1 MPIDEAGSG
10 QSRSPNKRNWPRV
23 THSGAYP
30 CAKILL
36 KMSELEPA
44 LREYLRANGRK
55 GAAATK
61 RRYADDPSYY
71 QSLGKRGGVAS
82 GASRRAK
89 TIARAEP
96 ASELH
101 EPGGRLQDSPLQTS
115 APQASMAVET
125 FADRPDIKRLAE
137 AISDALKRERFTS

>member
-1 MPIDEAGSG
+1 ML
-10 QSRSPNKRNWPRV
+10 KFF
-23 THSGAYP
+23 
-30 CAKILL
+30 L
-36 KMSELEPA
+36 KMSENDA

-71 QSLGKRGGVAS
+71 RSLGKRGGVAS

-89 TIARAEP
+89 TAARAES

-101 EPGGRLQDSPLQTS
+101 EPGGPASKSP
-115 APQASMAVET
+115 ASNKCT
-125 FADRPDIKRLAE
+125 RGLNGC
-137 AISDALKRERFTS
+137 

>member
-1 MPIDEAGSG
+1 ML
-10 QSRSPNKRNWPRV
+10 KFF
-23 THSGAYP
+23 
-30 CAKILL
+30 L
-36 KMSELEPA
+36 KMSENDA

-89 TIARAEP
+89 TAARAES
-96 ASELH
+96 ASELENRAASFKIARFKQVH
-101 EPGGRLQDSPLQTS
+101 QSLQRLLRLSPIVRTLSVSPKRS
-115 APQASMAVET
+115 AT
-125 FADRPDIKRLAE
+125 R
-137 AISDALKRERFTS
+137 